1 MANKASLNSEQKEA
15 FKIIQKF
22 LDHPGPDTFVL
33 KGYAGTGKTFL
44 MQHLA
49 TWLSSNKRDF
59 CLLAS
64 TGRAATV
71 LRGKTG
77 FHTRTVHSEL
87 YHFSKVD
94 GDHEDIPEDAS
105 IDQYG

>member
-1 MANKASLNSEQKEA
+1 MSSRHNLNAEQKEA
-15 FKIIQKF
+15 FDSIQKF

-44 MQHLA
+44 MQQLA
-49 TWLSSNKRDF
+49 KWLKANDREF

-71 LRGKTG
+71 LHGKTG
-77 FHTRTVHSEL
+77 FDTRTVIR
-87 YHFSKVD
+87 K
-94 GDHEDIPEDAS
+94 GR
-105 IDQYG
+105 